1 MKYSIKESYIRN
13 YIKTLI
19 GEMKAYH
26 GSQARFNRFDSSFN
40 GSGEGSAAFGPGHYF
55 TSSKNIA
62 RDYAM
67 EHGTS
72 KTDIP
77 KIIYKGVGGDSFY
90 QGHRLFH
97 ALNDC
102 VRLKDYD
109 KQHHNYLWRGL
120 PKLMC
125 TANNKNEFIETV
137 YQYLIDVVKDKEDYE
152 EDKDWYDYGLK
163 KALKLLRTEIEETT
177 RTLYQVELPNEDKFA
192 DWLMEV
198 PEQWY
203 ATLQNML
210 DARDDG
216 DMYIDKLNNAFNRFI
231 ERDGKLTVETL
242 YYSLNNMHYD
252 ATLGI
257 LLFKLLLQRYG
268 YIGVKYPSGTNYRTS
283 STKQGDMNY
292 TVFKDS
298 DIQMKKRWDL

>member
-1 MKYSIKESYIRN
+1 M
-13 YIKTLI
+13 
-19 GEMKAYH
+19 H
-26 GSQARFNRFDSSFN
+26 
-40 GSGEGSAAFGPGHYF
+40 
-55 TSSKNIA
+55 
-62 RDYAM
+62 
-67 EHGTS
+67 
-72 KTDIP
+72 
-77 KIIYKGVGGDSFY
+77 
-90 QGHRLFH
+90 
-97 ALNDC
+97 
-102 VRLKDYD
+102 
-109 KQHHNYLWRGL
+109 
-120 PKLMC
+120 
-125 TANNKNEFIETV
+125 
-137 YQYLIDVVKDKEDYE
+137 
-152 EDKDWYDYGLK
+152 
-163 KALKLLRTEIEETT
+163 TEIEETT

-203 ATLQNML
+203 TTLQNML
-210 DARDDG
+210 YARDDG